1 MSFPA
6 AGYHVQRSGWGAG
19 EERVEDERFLIFD
32 CGPIGDGGHGHYDLL
47 SVELAAG
54 GRPLVVDPGR
64 YTYHEGEPNLRHWF
78 KGTAAHNTVCV
89 DGLDQTEYRRGKPK
103 GRVARA
109 RFLSRTRAPGLDV
122 LWGEALSPCYDARHA
137 RRVLFVAGEYWV
149 FEDLLSAAHPHRY
162 EQRWHLAPDC
172 LGRVQVDRA
181 AGVVRAPG
189 IALLFSSGVSLALEA
204 GWYAPRY
211 GIKLD
216 APVVSAAL
224 AGAGDATFITVAMP
238 VAADAPV
245 PRLRVVEC
253 GVSGRSSIEVG
264 GVGAHGEALD
274 VVAWSSDGS
283 AATHHRHTP
292 ETTP

>member
-1 MSFPA
+1 M
-6 AGYHVQRSGWGAG
+6 
-19 EERVEDERFLIFD
+19 
-32 CGPIGDGGHGHYDLL
+32 
-47 SVELAAG
+47 
-54 GRPLVVDPGR
+54 
-64 YTYHEGEPNLRHWF
+64 
-78 KGTAAHNTVCV
+78 
-89 DGLDQTEYRRGKPK
+89 
-103 GRVARA
+103 
-109 RFLSRTRAPGLDV
+109 
-122 LWGEALSPCYDARHA
+122 
-137 RRVLFVAGEYWV
+137 AGEYWV

-224 AGAGDATFITVAMP
+224 AGAGDATFITVAVP
-238 VAADAPV
+238 LAADAPV

-253 GVSGRSSIEVG
+253 GVGGRSSIEVG